1 MLAFLVKH
9 SLIGMFLCALLGF
22 AFPAASNALFPFLPY
37 VLFTLM
43 MLTLVGMPMERLIK
57 RLCHAAIWLYA
68 LLHSA
73 FYMLMFSLA
82 GLLFGVSDELML
94 AILGVGATG
103 SLFATPA
110 IVRALGFDALE
121 AMAMTIA
128 TTLLLPLALF
138 IPIHFLPMS
147 QGSLDFV
154 TYGLRLLI
162 FIVGPIFI
170 SFSLHRL
177 VPKQA
182 LQRGLLKISPYTI
195 LLVFAFPF
203 GLIGSYRGM
212 FDQSVVQALIYLLI
226 AVVLVVFFFAGTFLV
241 YRRAGIQEALTA
253 AITSGNRNVLLTYSI
268 AGALLGPAFLP
279 LAGAMQV
286 PTYIL
291 PVITRR
297 LARYL
302 ESKAQ

>member
-1 MLAFLVKH
+1 MLSFLVKH
-9 SLIGMFLCALLGF
+9 SLVGMFLCAILGF
-22 AFPAASNALFPFLPY
+22 SFPDASNALFPFLPY

-43 MLTLVGMPMERLIK
+43 MLTLVGMPMESLVK
-57 RLCHAAIWLYA
+57 RLCQGGIWLYA

-73 FYMLMFSLA
+73 FYMIIFA
-82 GLLFGVSDELML
+82 VTGLLIGVSDELLL
-94 AILGVGATG
+94 AVLGVGATG

-128 TTLLLPLALF
+128 TTLLLPIALF

-154 TYGLRLLI
+154 SYGLRLVI
-162 FIVGPIFI
+162 FIVGPILI
-170 SFSLHRL
+170 SFTLHRV
-177 VPKQA
+177 VPKEA
-182 LQRGLLKISPYTI
+182 LQRALLKISPYTI

-203 GLIGSYRGM
+203 GLIGSYRVM
-212 FDQSVVQALIYLLI
+212 FDQSVSEAMLYLLI
-226 AVVLVVFFFAGTFLV
+226 AVVLVMLFFVVTFLF
-241 YRRAGIQEALTA
+241 YRGLGIQEALTA

-302 ESKAQ
+302 ESRK

>member
-9 SLIGMFLCALLGF
+9 SLIGMFICAVLGF
-22 AFPAASNALFPFLPY
+22 AFPNASNALFPFLPY

-43 MLTLVGMPMERLIK
+43 MLTLVSMPMERLVK
-57 RLCHAAIWLYA
+57 RLCNGAIWLYA

-73 FYMLMFSLA
+73 FYMIVFALI
-82 GLLFGVSDELML
+82 GLLFGVSDELLL

-128 TTLLLPLALF
+128 TTLLLPIALF
-138 IPIHFLPMS
+138 IPIHFLPVS
-147 QGSLDFV
+147 VGSLDFV

-162 FIVGPIFI
+162 FIVGPIAI
-170 SFSLHRL
+170 SFTLHRV
-177 VPKQA
+177 VPKEW
-182 LQRGLLKISPYTI
+182 LQRALLKISPYTI

-203 GLIGSYRGM
+203 GLIGSYREM
-212 FDQSVVQALIYLLI
+212 FDQSILQAIMYLMI
-226 AVVLVVFFFAGTFLV
+226 AVALVAFFFLGTFVFFRKQGV
-241 YRRAGIQEALTA
+241 QEALTA

-286 PTYIL
+286 PTYLL
-291 PVITRR
+291 PVVTRR
-297 LARYL
+297 FAQYL
-302 ESKAQ
+302 NNKSQ

>member
-1 MLAFLVKH
+1 MLAFVVKH
-9 SLIGMFLCALLGF
+9 SLVGMFLCALLGF
-22 AFPAASNALFPFLPY
+22 ALPEASDALFPFLPY

-43 MLTLVGMPMERLIK
+43 LLTLASMPMPRLIQ
-57 RLCHAAIWLYA
+57 RLSEWSIWRYA

-73 FYMLMFSLA
+73 VFMVLFSIV
-82 GLLFGVSDELML
+82 GWLLPISKELWL

-128 TTLLLPLALF
+128 TTLLLPIALF
-138 IPIHFLPMS
+138 IPIKLIPVAE
-147 QGSLDFV
+147 GGLDFV
-154 TYGLRLLI
+154 TYGIRLMVFI
-162 FIVGPIFI
+162 FGPILI
-170 SFSLHRL
+170 SFVVHRI
-177 VPKQA
+177 VPA
-182 LQRGLLKISPYTI
+182 ERLQRILLRVTPYTI

-203 GLIGSYRGM
+203 GLVGSYRHLWDNSFTEAIM
-212 FDQSVVQALIYLLI
+212 YLVIALLL
-226 AVVLVVFFFAGTFLV
+226 VSSFFIVTFFL
-241 YRRAGIQEALTA
+241 YRSHGHRVALTA
-253 AITSGNRNVLLTYSI
+253 AITAGNRNVLLTYSI

-291 PVITRR
+291 PVITRK
-297 LARYL
+297 LARHL
-302 ESKAQ
+302 ETSD